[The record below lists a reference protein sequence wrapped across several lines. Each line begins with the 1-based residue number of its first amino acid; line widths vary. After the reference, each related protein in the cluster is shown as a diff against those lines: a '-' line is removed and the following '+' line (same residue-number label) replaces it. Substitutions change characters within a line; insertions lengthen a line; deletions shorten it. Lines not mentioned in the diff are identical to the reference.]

1 MQELEGAYFLALLLA
16 GVQTGIW
23 FDVGMCC
30 CKICQTDRIV
40 ITDMIVV

>member
-23 FDVGMCC
+23 FDVW
-30 CKICQTDRIV
+30 
-40 ITDMIVV
+40 DMLLQNMSD